1 MVASK
6 LTVYAYQQ
14 LLDRGWR
21 RSGTYLYLT
30 YPDQNCCP
38 AYTIRLH
45 AASFQPS
52 AAQKKALRRF
62 DQFLSGEW
70 AAKQQKRTAQRQQQA
85 CVSATAVE
93 DDRGTVHVPRQIAQ
107 VQRPLAPGSIV
118 PMQLKKPHQHS
129 IFGENVQDAAA
140 TRSHASP
147 AAATSNHM
155 TEASALLSAAALFAK
170 RCNSSFF
177 AAARHLA
184 AEAPA
189 AVQNVLECPDDVM
202 FTVKGTSLDSV
213 AAKPAEVATSSGDCK
228 EGRAYLVHLQ
238 SSVCWKAAA
247 KYNVARSSIPEVQ
260 LDAFKPAVA
269 DAMQM
274 VGATVTNAS
283 SLGSSAGDTFVPQ
296 MSKRKAKKARRIASK
311 HAATDRAPTAAMVH
325 AAEKKEKSVSCIAEE
340 LAEATHP
347 TLEHA
352 LQNDALLSAV
362 KPVAT
367 CTRGHMHVTLR
378 VPSVSELDHVG
389 GVAEEVRRILK
400 AAGCF
405 SNTAQQSDEDAD
417 AQEEPGLTSP
427 MAKSA
432 LEDAHAQRAG
442 RLLI

>member
-1 MVASK
+1 
-6 LTVYAYQQ
+6 
-14 LLDRGWR
+14 
-21 RSGTYLYLT
+21 
-30 YPDQNCCP
+30 
-38 AYTIRLH
+38 
-45 AASFQPS
+45 
-52 AAQKKALRRF
+52 
-62 DQFLSGEW
+62 
-70 AAKQQKRTAQRQQQA
+70 
-85 CVSATAVE
+85 
-93 DDRGTVHVPRQIAQ
+93 
-107 VQRPLAPGSIV
+107 
-118 PMQLKKPHQHS
+118 
-129 IFGENVQDAAA
+129 
-140 TRSHASP
+140 
-147 AAATSNHM
+147 
-155 TEASALLSAAALFAK
+155 LFAK

-189 AVQNVLECPDDVM
+189 AVLNVLECPDDVM
-202 FTVKGTSLDSV
+202 FTVKGTSLDSE
-213 AAKPAEVATSSGDCK
+213 AAKPAEVATSSGDCE
-228 EGRAYLVHLQ
+228 EGQAYLVHLQ

-247 KYNVARSSIPEVQ
+247 KYNVARGSIPEVQ
-260 LDAFKPAVA
+260 LDVVKPAMA
-269 DAMQM
+269 DARQK
-274 VGATVTNAS
+274 VVATVTDAS
-283 SLGSSAGDTFVPQ
+283 SLGSTAGDTFVPQ